1 MNTVKHRHEKQ
12 AKEADRLEPKGKRAG
27 YGRLTWPYV
36 NVAPSVYE
44 VYLSY
49 PQVIKVER
57 GKPVYLPHCSRAAAG
72 ETVRHTCWVCGGM
85 MPEEANASL

>member
-1 MNTVKHRHEKQ
+1 MNTVKHRQEKQ

-27 YGRLTWPYV
+27 YGCLTWPYV

-57 GKPVYLPHCSRAAAG
+57 GKPVYPPNWRAEAG
-72 ETVRHTCWVCGGM
+72 ETVRRTVGYAG
-85 MPEEANASL
+85 E